1 MPPWWY
7 TKVLSLLCGET
18 PCVTARALSSF
29 LLLMDILVWLGGT
42 VCSLWAMSS
51 SMSDAVWL
59 LLVRAC
65 DGEFRWWGGG
75 ASLMYLFSNDGM
87 MLLFCFCFFT
97 PPTSGVASP
106 YLLLDSHEDG
116 EIVSLA
122 FDITSIFFGFV
133 LHGHVVAGSLMI

>member
-1 MPPWWY
+1 
-7 TKVLSLLCGET
+7 
-18 PCVTARALSSF
+18 
-29 LLLMDILVWLGGT
+29 
-42 VCSLWAMSS
+42 
-51 SMSDAVWL
+51 
-59 LLVRAC
+59 
-65 DGEFRWWGGG
+65 
-75 ASLMYLFSNDGM
+75 MYLFSNDGM